1 MSPMLHVRIFTNSV
15 SFTDISRFKVE
26 GMRVTLTGGWIYQ
39 PCDVA
44 IMYGLANPERRS
56 LQGQLRN
63 SIYREHK
70 GPIVVVESSLLGRG
84 FKPAAP
90 SWVTALRRRPL
101 RPRQVHPYFRVAVGG
116 ALGDD
121 ADFCSAGSP
130 PDRWEAQ
137 RRELGLKLAP
147 YRRDG
152 QHVLIL
158 GQVGRDASLRGLDI
172 AAWLGDTARAVRER
186 TARPIVVR
194 LHPSMRWRDRERAL
208 AACAGIDALTISP
221 IESSFAAD
229 IRNAW
234 TCVTYSSGGAVD
246 ALLAGVPPIC
256 LSPASLA
263 YGLCSRSLDD
273 IEAPLEPDRTQ
284 FFRDLAYSQWTPA
297 EMRDGTAWRHIL
309 PAVQR
314 ELEASVEARLTQREL
329 GAALPPARR
338 RALLWRLN
346 AFTWFG
352 QLLPKS
358 FRALQGR
365 AEALAGLGCATE
377 AKLAFE
383 ALQKR
388 RPGQTPGYRGA
399 AKAAEQLGLWDDA
412 LAAWSTVH
420 ALRPEQIGAL
430 SGVGRSALRL
440 GRLDLAEPAYRKL
453 VTLAPD
459 QLEGL
464 RGLER
469 IATERGQWSEALE
482 LQLGLWDR
490 FRDLGAVQRHA
501 LLLVRLN
508 RLDQLGCFAEALGE
522 DRQPL
527 AYLNAI
533 TPLQSA
539 LHQWQATIDLLDRHP
554 EAIRSNWQLL
564 RMRVIALRRLG
575 RIDAALAALDAS
587 PAGSATERDSLK
599 IECLVEARRYP
610 EADRLLQVAWE
621 GGTIEKI
628 GGGNL
633 AAMMTAAQEI
643 GGLPLARS
651 VLEGL
656 MPSGGRGGR
665 ALRLNR
671 LFQRLR
677 LDSLDALAEG
687 RLATPALAS
696 EQQLLGALEQTG
708 APDDGDLQS
717 LCERLAAHRAARPD
731 HHFPDASF
739 LLQDALEIALRI
751 VEAADAVRP
760 FSLVRLGDG
769 EGAMLPYRPELQTF
783 QPTDLAEN
791 SKTWWGAESSPTP
804 RLVEELELAIRA
816 ADVIGIPDLDRA
828 TRVFFQT
835 ERTAHLAN
843 GRNMRGLLAA
853 TDFVAAH
860 CTDAVWT
867 SCHIHQS
874 LAFWGLWD
882 VILPR
887 LGSVDLITCHSQLGD
902 ILARQH
908 GLDIGQMHPIPPERK
923 YAAAFAGAD
932 AEHHFPDVFDRLR
945 DVLPAAARGRT
956 VLVSAGMLG
965 KIYCHWIRQAGGVAI
980 DIGSAADH
988 WCGYGT
994 RGIADVAIYR
1004 SPSGTAERVRAL
1016 IAGHPR
1022 YAALR
1027 PPAATPSRAGGAR
1040 A

>member
-1 MSPMLHVRIFTNSV
+1 MLHVRIFTDSV

-26 GMRVTLTGGWIYQ
+26 GMRVTLTRGWIYQ

-84 FKPAAP
+84 FRPAAP
-90 SWVTALRRRPL
+90 SWVAALRRRPL

-121 ADFCSAGSP
+121 ANFCSAGSP
-130 PDRWEAQ
+130 PDRWETQ

-147 YRRDG
+147 YRKEG

-172 AAWLGDTARAVRER
+172 AAWLGETARAVRER
-186 TARPIVVR
+186 TTRPIMVR

-208 AACAGIDALTISP
+208 AACAGIDGLTISP

-229 IRNAW
+229 IRDAW
-234 TCVTYSSGGAVD
+234 TCITYSSGGAVD

-263 YGLCSRSLDD
+263 YTLCSQSLDD
-273 IEAPLEPDRTQ
+273 IETPLEPDRTQ
-284 FFRDLAYSQWTPA
+284 FFRDLAYSQWTPT
-297 EMRDGTAWRHIL
+297 EIGDGTAWRHIL
-309 PAVQR
+309 PAVQQK
-314 ELEASVEARLTQREL
+314 LEASVEARLAQREP

-352 QLLPKS
+352 QVFPKS
-358 FRALQGR
+358 SRALQGR
-365 AEALAGLGCATE
+365 AETLAALGCATE
-377 AKLAFE
+377 AKLTFE

-399 AKAAEQLGLWDDA
+399 AKAAEQLGLWEDA
-412 LAAWSTVH
+412 LTAWSTVRE
-420 ALRPEQIGAL
+420 LRPEQVGAL
-430 SGVGRSALRL
+430 SGIGRTALRL

-459 QLEGL
+459 RMEGL

-469 IATERGQWSEALE
+469 IATERGDWAEALD
-482 LQLGLWDR
+482 LQLRMWDR

-501 LLLVRLN
+501 LLLTRLN
-508 RLDQLGCFAEALGE
+508 RLDKLRCFAEALGE
-522 DRQPL
+522 DREPM
-527 AYLNAI
+527 AYLNAV

-539 LHQWQATIDLLDRHP
+539 LHQWQDTIDLLNRHP
-554 EAIRSNWQLL
+554 QATRSNWHLL
-564 RMRVIALRRLG
+564 RMQVIALRRLG
-575 RIDAALAALDAS
+575 RIDEALVALDAN
-587 PAGSATERDSLK
+587 PAGSPTERDSLK

-610 EADRLLQVAWE
+610 EADRLQQAAWE
-621 GGTIEKI
+621 GGTVEKI

-656 MPSGGRGGR
+656 APSGGRGGR

-687 RLATPALAS
+687 KLATPAGPS
-696 EQQLLGALEQTG
+696 EQQLLAALGEAG
-708 APDDGDLQS
+708 VPGDDDLLS
-717 LCERLAAHRAARPD
+717 LCDRLGAHRAARPD
-731 HHFPDASF
+731 AHFPDASF
-739 LLQDALEIALRI
+739 LPQDALEVALRI
-751 VEAADAVRP
+751 VEAADAARP

-769 EGAMLPYRPELQTF
+769 EGAMLPYRSELQAF

-791 SKTWWGAESSPTP
+791 SKTWWGTNSSPTP
-804 RLVEELELAIRA
+804 QLAEELELAIRA

-828 TRVFFQT
+828 TRVFYQT

-843 GRNMRGLLAA
+843 GRNMRGLLAV
-853 TDFVAAH
+853 TDFVAAN
-860 CTDAVWT
+860 CADAVWT
-867 SCHIHQS
+867 TCHIHQS
-874 LAFWGLWD
+874 LAFWRLWD
-882 VILPR
+882 IILPR
-887 LGSVDLITCHSQLGD
+887 LGSVDLITCHGQLGD
-902 ILARQH
+902 ALSRQH
-908 GLDIGQMHPIPPERK
+908 GLAIGRTHHIPPERK
-923 YAAAFAGAD
+923 YAAAFAEVDTEA
-932 AEHHFPDVFDRLR
+932 HFPDVFDRLR
-945 DVLPAAARGRT
+945 DVLPIAARGRT

-965 KIYCHWIRQAGGVAI
+965 KIYCHWIQQAGGVAI

-1016 IAGHPR
+1016 ISSHPR
-1022 YAALR
+1022 YATLL
-1027 PPAATPSRAGGAR
+1027 PPAVTPNRVGGAR